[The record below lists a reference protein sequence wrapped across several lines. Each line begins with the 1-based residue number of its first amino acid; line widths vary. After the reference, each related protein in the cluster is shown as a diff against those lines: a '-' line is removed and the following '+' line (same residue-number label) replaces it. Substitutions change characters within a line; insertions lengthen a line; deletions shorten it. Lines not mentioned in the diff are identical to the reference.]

1 MDAKAQTFDSM
12 FQLVKKYNIPATF
25 KFIFTVFVLQNSAA
39 RTCSFWETD
48 ACIDGLTAP
57 VEYTEF

>member
-12 FQLVKKYNIPATF
+12 FQLVKKYDIPATF
-25 KFIFTVFVLQNSAA
+25 KLIFTVFVFSSCKTVPLVQA
-39 RTCSFWETD
+39 D
-48 ACIDGLTAP
+48 ACIDGLTAS